1 MLSEARK
8 KAKPQKCILC
18 GKEQSS
24 FCNSHSVPQ
33 MCLRP
38 IADQGKVLHAS
49 LAMGF
54 DVGVVDLEG
63 GVNNSGT
70 FNNICRECDK
80 KFFQDYENPNNIIQP
95 PTCYY
100 S

>member
-1 MLSEARK
+1 MILGVVIMSLFNIPEGTDIIEVRKKVNRMLSEARK

-49 LAMGF
+49 LAMGYGKRLLF
-54 DVGVVDLEG
+54 
-63 GVNNSGT
+63 
-70 FNNICRECDK
+70 
-80 KFFQDYENPNNIIQP
+80 
-95 PTCYY
+95 
-100 S
+100 